1 MVPVTP
7 DQRHTRAVSYLRC
20 ELCLAQPLALRPHQH
35 LTQSPPSASPRS
47 GTSTASSTA
56 GSALSCGLV
65 SLLLV
70 CPGGASYVRRLPRAL
85 SVANLRLL
93 LERLCGVAADR
104 QVLALRDGQGCVSEL
119 GSDDSRVLSY
129 YEVQVG
135 GGLGD
140 WAWGASLVDS
150 ASHSAASLHTKWRL
164 CHQGIDCRL

>member
-1 MVPVTP
+1 MT
-7 DQRHTRAVSYLRC
+7 
-20 ELCLAQPLALRPHQH
+20 LALEHISSTTTAIGDHIGKAPH
-35 LTQSPPSASPRS
+35 TPTSAPPRS

-70 CPGGASYVRRLPRAL
+70 CPGGASHVRRLPRAL

-104 QVLALRDGQGCVSEL
+104 QVLALRDAQGCVSEL
-119 GSDDSRVLSY
+119 GTDDSRALSY

-135 GGLGD
+135 ETRGLGLSLS
-140 WAWGASLVDS
+140 ACQQNIPLPLSAGASRQS
-150 ASHSAASLHTKWRL
+150 
-164 CHQGIDCRL
+164 